1 MKISS
6 LKGFNALEVHFAN
19 LLSNLKVADDS
30 ELTCFYTHS
39 LKKKK
44 KKKKN
49 RDELVIPLMFK
60 LGYSPIT
67 IPFYYVSVIRERILS

>member
-6 LKGFNALEVHFAN
+6 LKGFNTLEVHFAN
-19 LLSNLKVADDS
+19 LLSNLKVAGDS

-39 LKKKK
+39 L
-44 KKKKN
+44 KKKN

>member
-6 LKGFNALEVHFAN
+6 LKGFNTLEVHFAN
-19 LLSNLKVADDS
+19 LLSNLKVADNS

-44 KKKKN
+44 KN
-49 RDELVIPLMFK
+49 WDELVIPLMFK

>member
-6 LKGFNALEVHFAN
+6 LKGFNEVHFAN

-39 LKKKK
+39 L